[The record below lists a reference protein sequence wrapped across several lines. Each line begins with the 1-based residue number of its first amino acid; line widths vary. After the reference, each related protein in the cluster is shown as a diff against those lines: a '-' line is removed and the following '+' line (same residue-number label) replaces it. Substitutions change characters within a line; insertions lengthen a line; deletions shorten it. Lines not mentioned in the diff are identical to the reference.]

1 MKAKRIRAAITA
13 AIFLAAIIIS
23 VSFIAAEADHE
34 CSGDFCCICTCILNC
49 GKFLS
54 TTGALNIV
62 SAPAILVYLL
72 FRSTILKKN
81 IPSLFNPVSLKV
93 RLLN

>member
-13 AIFLAAIIIS
+13 VIFLAAIIIS

-34 CSGDFCCICTCILNC
+34 CTGDFCCICACIQNC
-49 GKFLS
+49 GKFLG
-54 TTGALNIV
+54 TAGALSV
-62 SAPAILVYLL
+62 SSALTALIYVFL
-72 FRSTILKKN
+72 RSKCIEKI